1 MAVHEKIILAY
12 SGGLDT
18 TVAIPWLK
26 EKYGADIVAVL
37 IDAGH
42 APDLDEAKNRALVAQ
57 AQHAEVI
64 DAKTR
69 FAEKY
74 LTKALKANGLY
85 QNRYPLVSAL
95 SRPLISEVLVDVA
108 QSSGAKT
115 IAHGCTGKGND
126 QVRFSLSL
134 IALDP
139 SLEILAPARDWG
151 MSREDAI
158 SYAEARKIKVPIT
171 KKSPY
176 SIDQNLWGRTAEC
189 GLLEDP
195 SVEPPADAYE
205 WTVDPVD
212 APDTPE
218 YIELDFE
225 NGIPVKL
232 DGKPMKFI
240 QIIESLTEIGGRHGV
255 GRIDMI
261 EDRLVGIKS
270 REIYECP
277 ASLPLIEAHKQLED
291 MTLDKDTLAMKRGL
305 EQKWSELIYNGLW
318 FSPLKSSIEQFI
330 DYTQNYV
337 SGKVRLKYYK
347 GNATVV
353 GRSSDQSL
361 YDYALATYDKTD
373 SFSHKD
379 AAGFIELWGLPLKTW
394 AQKHTDGK

>member
-26 EKYGADIVAVL
+26 EKRGADIVAVL

-42 APDLDEAKNRALVAQ
+42 APDLEEAEGRAIVAG
-57 AQHAEVI
+57 ALHAEVV
-64 DAKTR
+64 DARER
-69 FAEKY
+69 FADRY
-74 LTKALKANGLY
+74 LTKALKANALY

-108 QSSGAKT
+108 SSSGAKT

-126 QVRFSLSL
+126 QVRFTLSL
-134 IALDP
+134 TALDP
-139 SLEILAPARDWG
+139 SLDILAPARDWG
-151 MSREDAI
+151 MSREESIA
-158 SYAEARKIKVPIT
+158 YAEERKIKVPIT

-189 GLLEDP
+189 GVLEDP

-212 APDTPE
+212 APDSPE
-218 YIELDFE
+218 YAELDFE
-225 NGIPVKL
+225 NGLPVKL
-232 DGKPMKFI
+232 NGKQLKFI
-240 QIIESLTEIGGRHGV
+240 EIIELLTKLGGKHGF

-277 ASLPLIEAHKQLED
+277 ASLGLIEAHRQIED
-291 MTLDKDTLAMKRGL
+291 LTLDKDTLAMKRGL
-305 EQKWSELIYNGLW
+305 EQKWAELVYNGLW
-318 FSPLKSSIEQFI
+318 FSPLKNAIDNFI
-330 DYTQNYV
+330 DYTQQFV
-337 SGKVRLKYYK
+337 SGKVRLKFYK
-347 GNATVV
+347 GNCTVV
-353 GRSSDQSL
+353 GRSSDNSL
-361 YDYALATYDKTD
+361 YDYALATYDKSD

-379 AAGFIELWGLPLKTW
+379 AAGFIELWGLPLKIW
-394 AQKHTDGK
+394 AQKRAGD